1 MSRIGRWDLP
11 SVTMSGHMPM
21 ARSAQAAVSP
31 EFIEG
36 IERRKSPR
44 ADLLVRVNYTAVDAL
59 FSEFARNVN
68 EGGIFIETETPQP
81 IGTAVELEFKLP
93 GMDEPLQVIGRV
105 VRVDHE
111 GTDGSGMGI
120 EFENLD
126 DHCRDMINDVIRKLR
141 TK

>member
-1 MSRIGRWDLP
+1 MDVGIQL
-11 SVTMSGHMPM
+11 SVTISGHVPM
-21 ARSAQAAVSP
+21 SKSAQSAVSL

-36 IERRKSPR
+36 IERRQSPR

-81 IGTAVELEFKLP
+81 IGTPVELEFKLP
-93 GMDEPLQVIGRV
+93 GMDQPIEVLGRV
-105 VRVDHE
+105 VRVDHD
-111 GTDGSGMGI
+111 GPDGSGMGI

-126 DHCRDMINDVIRKLR
+126 INCRELINDIIRKLR